1 MATNFEVKG
10 KLAST
15 PKGHYVVLR
24 EHEKHTEHELTR
36 LKEKLNKH
44 IALPMEKAH
53 KPESKGASQKDAPL
67 PNMRKY

>member
-1 MATNFEVKG
+1 MATNFKVEG
-10 KLAST
+10 KLGNS
-15 PKGHYVVLR
+15 PKSHYIVLR

-44 IALPMEKAH
+44 INMPLEKAH
-53 KPESKGASQKDAPL
+53 KPEGKGSSQKEAPL

>member
-1 MATNFEVKG
+1 MATNFKVEG
-10 KLAST
+10 KIGKS
-15 PKGHYVVLR
+15 PKSHYIVLR

-44 IALPMEKAH
+44 IALPAEKAH
-53 KPESKGASQKDAPL
+53 GKGASQKEAPL